1 MTRQTIQAV
10 SEIRTSTPPTSSV
23 SSKRTPVEEVTK
35 DPPQETKKE
44 ENMAT
49 KNKTVEAAVDQN
61 PMPVPAPVP
70 KPATTTRSGSPLLSE
85 DGSDFNPYHQSP
97 GSSIPMGYLGE
108 GYAELERYDR
118 YLVF

>member
-1 MTRQTIQAV
+1 M
-10 SEIRTSTPPTSSV
+10 
-23 SSKRTPVEEVTK
+23 EEVTK
-35 DPPQETKKE
+35 DPLQETKKE

-49 KNKTVEAAVDQN
+49 KNKTVETAVDQN

-70 KPATTTRSGSPLLSE
+70 KSATTARSDSPLLSE

-97 GSSIPMGYLGE
+97 RSSIPMNYLGE
-108 GYAELERYDR
+108 GYVELERHDR